1 MLPAGPLAKL
11 ALEPILGL
19 AGNALLERLQ
29 VRGVA
34 LQSGRVIGE
43 LVLGKG

>member
-19 AGNALLERLQ
+19 AGNALLERLPDIKN
-29 VRGVA
+29 A
-34 LQSGRVIGE
+34 A
-43 LVLGKG
+43 